1 MSKTSRTEKITKKK
15 LNTDAYAEELIAMT
29 NIREM
34 QGISKDFFTTLKSIN
49 EKRKKRNTKC
59 DICNREKPEIPDPET
74 GYCDKACRLKATVLG
89 PKAIKLKQIK
99 TFKNQVNAYK
109 GDITALQDLLQ
120 RVNNLDIQ
128 IPDKIPDSVLKDIN
142 AGIDSVNNTLLEI
155 NKEVDD
161 QIRKAKGKVEDAKD
175 KADDYVVNIPQEL
188 SANQR
193 AKRVKDN
200 IQKRKDAVNEA
211 YKKCSLA
218 KLALELREIKI
229 SIEKVIRRNLDDLFS
244 IQMNIMKDIMNI
256 IDAITDID
264 VAGICS
270 ELNVANKMVTE
281 IEKERAMAYDTAY
294 EAIVS
299 FIPAS
304 LTGES
309 INFFITPK
317 SLIWHPGPKLT
328 NEFKNLNIG
337 ISESAMDFINWDK
350 VNGMMAKH
358 LKEITM
364 DDLSKN
370 KKSIKG
376 KIMERVATK
385 ENLEKVKNMMRTA
398 VTLTSEPLPKY
409 ENLKIS
415 NPRYSL
421 WAFTC
426 WGPIGAR
433 HFGIP

>member
-34 QGISKDFFTTLKSIN
+34 QGISKDFFTTLKNIN

-99 TFKNQVNAYK
+99 TFKNQVKAYK

-161 QIRKAKGKVEDAKD
+161 QIRKAKGKVEDAND
-175 KADDYVVNIPQEL
+175 KAVDYVVNIPQEL

-193 AKRVKDN
+193 AKRAKEN
-200 IQKRKDAVNEA
+200 IQKKKNAVNEA

-264 VAGICS
+264 VVGICS

-337 ISESAMDFINWDK
+337 ISSSAMDFINWEK
-350 VNGMMAKH
+350 VDNMMAKH

-364 DDLSKN
+364 DDLSKKSLRGEIM
-370 KKSIKG
+370 KK
-376 KIMERVATK
+376 VATK
-385 ENLEKVKNMMRTA
+385 ENLEKVKNMLRTA

-415 NPRYSL
+415 NTRYSL

-426 WGPIGAR
+426 WGSIGQK

>member
-34 QGISKDFFTTLKSIN
+34 QGISKDFFTTLKNIN

-99 TFKNQVNAYK
+99 TFKNQVKAYK

-161 QIRKAKGKVEDAKD
+161 QIRKAKGKVEDATD
-175 KADDYVVNIPQEL
+175 KAVDYVVNIPQEL

-264 VAGICS
+264 VTGICS

-337 ISESAMDFINWDK
+337 ISSSAMDFINWEK
-350 VNGMMAKH
+350 VDNMMAKH

-364 DDLSKN
+364 DDLSKKSLRGEIM
-370 KKSIKG
+370 KK
-376 KIMERVATK
+376 VATK

-415 NPRYSL
+415 NIRYSL

-426 WGPIGAR
+426 WGSIGQK